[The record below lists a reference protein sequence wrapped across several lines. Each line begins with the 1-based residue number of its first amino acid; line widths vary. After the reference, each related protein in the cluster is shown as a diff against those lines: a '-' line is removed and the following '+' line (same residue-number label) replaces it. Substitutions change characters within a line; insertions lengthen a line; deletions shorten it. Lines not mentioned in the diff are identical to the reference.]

1 MLTLQPLFAAAAAIS
16 DLYSSVGASRSQA
29 GPSTPSARSVGSC
42 NYWTCLNAGR
52 SLELHGCWAIPPD
65 QGGNA
70 RLAYRVG
77 PYFNSK
83 SCAPVPPP
91 APACFIR
98 LTSIALHQVLSEFT
112 RLHQTLPGL
121 IGVHQNPSDFIRL
134 DLIPSDLIKLP

>member
-52 SLELHGCWAIPPD
+52 NWAATCHLRPTYLYVLVIGAAWMLGHTSRPGTFMMGKLK
-65 QGGNA
+65 GGNA

-98 LTSIALHQVLSEFT
+98 LTSIALHQ
-112 RLHQTLPGL
+112 
-121 IGVHQNPSDFIRL
+121 
-134 DLIPSDLIKLP
+134 